1 MGRSHPCGGRAGGIH
16 RRRRPPPCGWH
27 ICCWLTW
34 SPHLIL
40 APRTH
45 GLHHLI
51 RVRQS
56 DKRGIRV
63 CVRGHLRHTHRQS
76 HAGGDRFFN
85 HKLAE
90 VRRHASGVLAPQPSG
105 SCLSAFILSS
115 PIHASARR
123 GCSRARAGP
132 GPSRRRGLPARQCP
146 SGGGRTL
153 GTPAV
158 SRPLPR

>member
-1 MGRSHPCGGRAGGIH
+1 MGRSHPGWGRVGGIH
-16 RRRRPPPCGWH
+16 RRRQPPPCGEH
-27 ICCWLTW
+27 IFGLLRW
-34 SPHLIL
+34 SSHLVL

-45 GLHHLI
+45 GLRHLI

-63 CVRGHLRHTHRQS
+63 CVRGHLRHPHRQS
-76 HAGGDRFFN
+76 LAGGDRFIN
-85 HKLAE
+85 YKLAE
-90 VRRHASGVLAPQPSG
+90 VRRHASGVLAPPPSG
-105 SCLSAFILSS
+105 SCLSAFIPRS

-123 GCSRARAGP
+123 GCSLARAGP
-132 GPSRRRGLPARQCP
+132 GPSRRRGLPARRCP

-153 GTPAV
+153 GMPGV